1 MRRAAFALFSLLSV
15 AALTVH
21 ATPSLALDPAK
32 AAATDKAAEAF
43 IALAKG
49 SETSGAPPR
58 ESDPKA
64 KALLDTVFNT
74 REIER
79 GGPLPMADLN
89 NLNMWNMAA
98 VKIGI
103 VYMLAGTGVT
113 DIAKLPNEQSAL
125 EKVDENTAKFAPEL
139 GRYFDAQLR
148 LQGAIVESVQAF
160 LQTGPK
166 AQLEQPSFKSGV
178 AQIRSGCAQT
188 INGVITTFVNAGLN
202 DEWRRARI
210 ANLLPLAPKFA
221 KFLLPEDL
229 RSLRDTAN
237 EVAGQLQDAKVKTD
251 LTKFG
256 EALVAK

>member
-1 MRRAAFALFSLLSV
+1 
-15 AALTVH
+15 
-21 ATPSLALDPAK
+21 
-32 AAATDKAAEAF
+32 
-43 IALAKG
+43 
-49 SETSGAPPR
+49 
-58 ESDPKA
+58 
-64 KALLDTVFNT
+64 
-74 REIER
+74 
-79 GGPLPMADLN
+79 
-89 NLNMWNMAA
+89 
-98 VKIGI
+98 
-103 VYMLAGTGVT
+103 
-113 DIAKLPNEQSAL
+113 PN
-125 EKVDENTAKFAPEL
+125 
-139 GRYFDAQLR
+139 
-148 LQGAIVESVQAF
+148 
-160 LQTGPK
+160 
-166 AQLEQPSFKSGV
+166 FKSGV